1 MAVQVK
7 FDRSK
12 TYAQAVAAKT
22 TAAGTIFFTTD
33 TNDIVIA
40 GDTYG
45 GGGITPLYTEGG
57 LKIGSTILLGAETD
71 IRVPVMTSSTLGVA
85 MLFSDTVQS
94 VAANAVSSTTGRTYG
109 LQLNSSKQ
117 LVVNVPWTDTVYTHP
132 TYTAQTAGLYKIGRD
147 ATGHVVIGD
156 SFSIPTVNN
165 GKLSIK
171 GGTTEIASFTANQ
184 SGNVDFS
191 IVAGAN
197 ISVTPD
203 ATNHKVTI
211 ANTYSYSLPSATSS
225 ILGGVKLFSD
235 TVQSVAANA
244 VSSTTGRTY
253 GVQLNSNKQLV
264 VNVPWTDSPVIW
276 EGE

>member
-57 LKIGSTILLGAETD
+57 LKIGTTTLLGTETD
-71 IRVPVMTSSTLGVA
+71 IRVPVAGSGTLGVIA
-85 MLFSDTVQS
+85 LGYSGTGKNYAVQLDS
-94 VAANAVSSTTGRTYG
+94 NNKAY
-109 LQLNSSKQ
+109 
-117 LVVNVPWTDTVYTHP
+117 VNVPWDDNTDHYHTPDFSSGLKIATKGGASTADMYVPKAAANQLGVIRLGYT
-132 TYTAQTAGLYKIGRD
+132 TANKKYAVQVDSNGNAYVDVPWTDNNTNYYHNPSYNAGLKIG
-147 ATGHVVIGD
+147 TGVG
-156 SFSIPTVNN
+156 VNDMYVPVMT
-165 GKLSIK
+165 S
-171 GGTTEIASFTANQ
+171 TAL
-184 SGNVDFS
+184 G
-191 IVAGAN
+191 VA
-197 ISVTPD
+197 
-203 ATNHKVTI
+203 
-211 ANTYSYSLPSATSS
+211 
-225 ILGGVKLFSD
+225 KLFSD

-264 VNVPWTDSPVIW
+264 VNVPWTDSPVTW